1 LFDLASL
8 EVLSFGHAGDKGTK
22 AMKCPKCQ
30 AENTSDSRFCKKC
43 AGPLPSSLEI
53 GISQTETLE
62 TSREKLTTGST
73 FAGRYQIIEE
83 LGQGGMGVVYQ
94 AEDTRL
100 KRSVALKFL
109 PEALSRD
116 RQALERF
123 EREAQAASA
132 LNHPHICIIYDID
145 EHEGRHFIAMELL
158 VGQTLKQR
166 ILGKRRGVDEILAVA
181 LEVADGLEA
190 AHARGIIHRDIKPA
204 NIFVTQRGQAKIL
217 DFGLAK
223 LALERQA
230 AAKTLTAPEQLTSP
244 GTAVGTVAYMSPE
257 QALGKDLDERTD
269 LFSFG
274 VVLYEMATGVLPF
287 QGTTS
292 AATFNA
298 ILNAAPTSPVRLNP
312 DVPDALERI
321 IDKALEKDRE
331 VRYQSAR
338 DLLVDLRRL
347 RRASVSGR
355 AAAPDVAESQRMP
368 SLAVL
373 PFANMSADKENE
385 YFSDGLAED
394 IIDALTQ
401 VPGLRVM
408 ARTSSFAFRGKE
420 QDVRE
425 IGARLNVEHILEG
438 SVRRAGSRIRV
449 TAQLVKANDGY
460 HLWSQRF
467 DREMIDVF
475 AIQDEISQAIVEKL
489 RVRLSADRPLV
500 KRYTENLAAY
510 DLCLKARYHL
520 LKMTP
525 EGREAGRRYCEQAI
539 ALDPNY
545 ALAHVMLAE
554 SYFWSAFWG
563 SMDPREAFS
572 RAKSAALEALR
583 FDDTIADAHSALGTV
598 LGSGEFDWPGAE
610 REFRRARELSL
621 SSAVVRYDYAWCYAM
636 WFLYPLGRVEQA
648 LAEMRRAL
656 ELDPLDPFTNT
667 LVGLLLHSMRQ
678 FEPAIEQLQHAIDL
692 DPTFSF
698 SHWFL
703 SITYAQNGQFEEAIA
718 AAEKANQFSGGNAL
732 ILGTLGSLYGR
743 AGRTAEARQLLEE
756 LTARRRLTYV
766 PASALSIVHR
776 GLGEPQESL
785 EWIAKGIEERDPI
798 IVTALKASPTYDSVR
813 PHPAYQALLRKM
825 NLEP

>member
-1 LFDLASL
+1 
-8 EVLSFGHAGDKGTK
+8 
-22 AMKCPKCQ
+22 M
-30 AENTSDSRFCKKC
+30 
-43 AGPLPSSLEI
+43 I
-53 GISQTETLE
+53 GQTVSHYRIL
-62 TSREKLTTGST
+62 EKLG
-73 FAGRYQIIEE
+73 G
-83 LGQGGMGVVYQ
+83 GGMGVVYK

-100 KRSVALKFL
+100 KRAVALKFL
-109 PEALSRD
+109 PEELSRD
-116 RQALERF
+116 CRALERF
-123 EREAQAASA
+123 EREAQTASA
-132 LNHPHICIIYDID
+132 LNHPHICTIYDID

-158 VGQTLKQR
+158 EGQTLKQR
-166 ILGKRRGVDEILAVA
+166 IVGKRLGVDEILTVA
-181 LEVADGLEA
+181 LEAADGLEA

-204 NIFVTQRGQAKIL
+204 NIFVTRRGQAKIL

-223 LALERQA
+223 LAPERHA
-230 AAKTLTAPEQLTSP
+230 AIETSTTLLATRSVPEQLTSP

-257 QALGKDLDERTD
+257 QALGKDLDSRTD
-269 LFSFG
+269 LFSLG
-274 VVLYEMATGVLPF
+274 VVLYEMATGNLPF
-287 QGTTS
+287 RGETS
-292 AATFNA
+292 VAQFDS
-298 ILNAAPTSPVRLNP
+298 LLHQAPTSPVRLNP
-312 DVPDALERI
+312 ELPGELERI
-321 IDKALEKDRE
+321 INKALEKDRE

-338 DLLVDLRRL
+338 DLLVDLKRL
-347 RRASVSGR
+347 RRERDSAR
-355 AAAPDVAESQRMP
+355 TAAPGFAESPRIP

-373 PFANMSADKENE
+373 PFANLSADKENE

-420 QDVRE
+420 ADVRE

-438 SVRRAGSRIRV
+438 SVRRAGKRIRV
-449 TAQLVKANDGY
+449 TAQLVKASDGY

-467 DREMIDVF
+467 DREMTDVF

-489 RVRLSADRPLV
+489 RLRLAGDRPLV

-520 LKMTP
+520 LKMTQ

-572 RAKSAALEALR
+572 RAKTAALEALR
-583 FDDTIADAHSALGTV
+583 LDDTIADAHSALGTV
-598 LGSGEFDWPGAE
+598 LGSGEFDWTGAE
-610 REFRRARELSL
+610 REFRRAQELSL

-636 WFLYPLGRVEQA
+636 WFLLPQGRVEQA
-648 LAEMRRAL
+648 TSEMRRAL
-656 ELDPLDPFTNT
+656 ELDPLDPFYNS
-667 LVGLLLHSMRQ
+667 LLGCLLDMMRQ
-678 FEPAIEQLQHAIDL
+678 FESAVAQLQHAIDL

-698 SHWFL
+698 SYWFL
-703 SITYAQNGQFEEAIA
+703 SITYTQLGQFTEAIA

-732 ILGTLGSLYGR
+732 TLGTLGRAYGL

-766 PASALSIVHR
+766 PSSAFAVVHG
-776 GLGEPQESL
+776 GLGEQRESL
-785 EWIAKGIEERDPI
+785 EWIEKGIEERDPI
-798 IVTALKASPTYDSVR
+798 VVTALKSSPSYDRVR
-813 PHPAYQALLRKM
+813 SHPAYHALLRKM

>member
-1 LFDLASL
+1 MDS
-8 EVLSFGHAGDKGTK
+8 EPEGDG
-22 AMKCPKCQ
+22 PK
-30 AENTSDSRFCKKC
+30 
-43 AGPLPSSLEI
+43 I
-53 GISQTETLE
+53 GLTVSHYRIL
-62 TSREKLTTGST
+62 EKLG
-73 FAGRYQIIEE
+73 G
-83 LGQGGMGVVYQ
+83 GGMGVVYK

-100 KRSVALKFL
+100 KRLVALKFL

-116 RQALERF
+116 RHALERF
-123 EREAQAASA
+123 EREAQTASA
-132 LNHPHICIIYDID
+132 LNHPHICTIHDID
-145 EHEGRHFIAMELL
+145 EHERRHFIAMELL
-158 VGQTLKQR
+158 EGQTLKQR
-166 ILGKRRGVDEILAVA
+166 IVEKRLGVAEILTVA

-190 AHARGIIHRDIKPA
+190 AHAGGIIHRDIKPA
-204 NIFVTQRGQAKIL
+204 NIFVTRRGQTKIL

-223 LALERQA
+223 LTATRMA
-230 AAKTLTAPEQLTSP
+230 ARTGEGARGLPTETAGEQLTSP

-257 QALGKDLDERTD
+257 QALGKDLDARTD
-269 LFSFG
+269 LFSLG
-274 VVLYEMATGVLPF
+274 VVLYEMATGRLPF
-287 QGTTS
+287 RGDTS
-292 AATFNA
+292 AALFDS
-298 ILNAAPTSPVRLNP
+298 LLHQAPASPVRLNP

-338 DLLVDLRRL
+338 EMLADLKRL
-347 RRASVSGR
+347 KRERDSGR
-355 AAAPDVAESQRMP
+355 AAAAPGVAEPLRGP

-373 PFANMSADKENE
+373 PFANLSAEKENE

-408 ARTSSFAFRGKE
+408 ARTSSFSFRGKE
-420 QDVRE
+420 ADVRE
-425 IGARLNVEHILEG
+425 IGVRLNVEHILEG

-449 TAQLVKANDGY
+449 TAQLVKASDGY

-467 DREMIDVF
+467 DREMTDVF

-489 RVRLSADRPLV
+489 RLRLAGDLPLV

-539 ALDPNY
+539 ALDPTY
-545 ALAHVMLAE
+545 ALAYVMLAE
-554 SYFWSAFWG
+554 SCFWSAFWG
-563 SMDPREAFS
+563 SLDPREAFP
-572 RAKSAALEALR
+572 RAKAAALEALR
-583 FDDTIADAHSALGTV
+583 LDDTIADAHSALGTV

-610 REFRRARELSL
+610 REFQRALELSL

-636 WFLYPLGRVEQA
+636 WFLYPLGRLEQA
-648 LAEMRRAL
+648 VAEMRRAL
-656 ELDPLDPFTNT
+656 ELDPLDPFYNT
-667 LVGLLLHSMRQ
+667 LLGLLLHSTRQ
-678 FEPAIEQLQHAIDL
+678 FEPAIAQLQRAIDL

-718 AAEKANQFSGGNAL
+718 EAEKANQFSGGNAL
-732 ILGTLGSLYGR
+732 TLGTLGSLYGR

-756 LTARRRLTYV
+756 LTARRRSGYV
-766 PASALSIVHR
+766 PASALAIVHR
-776 GLGEPQESL
+776 GLGERQESL

-798 IVTALKASPTYDSVR
+798 IVTALKWSPTYDSLR
-813 PHPAYQALLRKM
+813 SHPAYEDLLRKM
-825 NLEP
+825 NLEL